1 MQIIES
7 TPFGVRSAVLTVARP
22 DTGVRF
28 VIFPMM
34 HLGSVEYFREV
45 DGRLRDCDRILAEG
59 VTGRRVSVMTA
70 SYRLV
75 ARIKRLDLVEQG
87 KALDL
92 RAYGDRVTNVDVSAP
107 EFGRSWRRVPRAWR
121 LLLYGV
127 VPVFALWMLLA
138 GSRRLLARDAEIGDL
153 PTRDE
158 ALMGDEYDRLSA
170 GLLGDR
176 DRKLCA
182 AIAELVATGSAS
194 PVTVGIVWGAAH
206 MRAVIALLVGRLG
219 YHVVGAEWVTVFVP

>member
-59 VTGRRVSVMTA
+59 VTGRRVSVITA

-87 KALDL
+87 KALNL

-121 LLLYGV
+121 LLLYGA
-127 VPVFALWMLLA
+127 VPFSLCWRSSAFAFCPQVEPLLQHRTEA
-138 GSRRLLARDAEIGDL
+138 IPTLIRLRGQ
-153 PTRDE
+153 TR
-158 ALMGDEYDRLSA
+158 S
-170 GLLGDR
+170 
-176 DRKLCA
+176 
-182 AIAELVATGSAS
+182 
-194 PVTVGIVWGAAH
+194 
-206 MRAVIALLVGRLG
+206 
-219 YHVVGAEWVTVFVP
+219 